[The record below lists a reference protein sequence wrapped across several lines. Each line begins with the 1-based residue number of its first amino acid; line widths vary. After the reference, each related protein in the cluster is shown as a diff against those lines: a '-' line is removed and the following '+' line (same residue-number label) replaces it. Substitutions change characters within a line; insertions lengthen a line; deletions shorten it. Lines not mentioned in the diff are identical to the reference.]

1 MSGSVAAG
9 ERHLA
14 LERGR
19 NFRDFGGYETADG
32 RRVRWRRL
40 YRSGHLADLTD
51 ADYTRLRD
59 TGIRLV
65 CDFRRAEEQERNPT
79 TWHATPRPEIL
90 KLPLLDGQQS
100 FEGPGV
106 GERIRSE
113 PAVAREGMIA
123 IYERLVSA
131 DAIVASYGHMFE
143 RIARSKGHAVLI
155 HCSGGKDRT
164 GVGAALILTAL
175 GVDRDTVIE
184 DYLLTNKVVDIEARL
199 DGSERLLEHVGDQ
212 TVAWSRE
219 SMRQILQANPGYIQA
234 AFATVERN
242 FGTVTDFLRNRLGV
256 DDEVREALHDA
267 LLEG

>member
-1 MSGSVAAG
+1 MSGSAAAG
-9 ERHLA
+9 ERYLA

-65 CDFRRAEEQERNPT
+65 CDFRRTEEQERNPT
-79 TWHATPRPEIL
+79 TWRATPRPEIL

-106 GERIRSE
+106 SERIRSE